1 MSVRPV
7 GRRAER
13 RVKRTS
19 VGIWRR
25 EDVREKMFSGAK
37 TGRVLRRKETEVM
50 RSMVRARRT
59 AGGAGRMEMPWI
71 LGAART
77 ER

>member
-1 MSVRPV
+1 M
-7 GRRAER
+7 
-13 RVKRTS
+13 KRTS

-25 EDVREKMFSGAK
+25 ETVTENMFSGEKA
-37 TGRVLRRKETEVM
+37 GRVFTRNDSEVTK
-50 RSMVRARRT
+50 RIKRARCT
-59 AGGAGRMEMPWI
+59 AGGIGRMGMPWI